1 MRAKHYKVDSQ
12 DIPCPYLATPLYLRA
27 KVLAEEIY
35 KGVGPLSKV
44 LTTTFML
51 LAEKKLVTSHNKVE
65 YFKFNRSLQQT
76 ITYPLEN
83 AKLIRKSPLDSP
95 MVKIKKT
102 TNLS

>member
-51 LAEKKLVTSHNKVE
+51 LGEKKVATSHNKVE
-65 YFKFNRSLQQT
+65 YFKFNRFSKQLPT
-76 ITYPLEN
+76 P
-83 AKLIRKSPLDSP
+83 
-95 MVKIKKT
+95 
-102 TNLS
+102 